1 VSEIIGCPACDPF
14 DAFVNSV
21 SQIMGVVKRCGA
33 LILELHQVSR
43 CCSSMAYQSK
53 ILLKTGSLANTVIRK
68 SMGLF
73 EPVNMF
79 HLLLLSAGL
88 TQALNSL
95 RSRKKSDHNA
105 VKFSYELNFRHSR
118 FNSYLF
124 TIHSQGLLH
133 FTPHEIHFNHDSRNS
148 FFMKSQFTEHKKTG
162 SRCHENTLALPSYGH
177 SRHQPPNH
185 PNSALCTK
193 TEGNLFSTTI

>member
-1 VSEIIGCPACDPF
+1 VSEIIGCSACDPF
-14 DAFVNSV
+14 DAFINSV

-33 LILELHQVSR
+33 LILELHRVSR
-43 CCSSMAYQSK
+43 CCSSMAHQSK

-105 VKFSYELNFRHSR
+105 VKFSYELNSRHSQ
-118 FNSYLF
+118 FISYLF
-124 TIHSQGLLH
+124 TIHSQRLLH
-133 FTPHEIHFNHDSRNS
+133 FTPHEIHFSHDSRNS
-148 FFMKSQFTEHKKTG
+148 FFYEITIHRAQKNRITVSQKYP
-162 SRCHENTLALPSYGH
+162 CPPSYGH
-177 SRHQPPNH
+177 SGHQPPNH

-193 TEGNLFSTTI
+193 TEGNPFSTTI